1 MTIAPTNAAELT
13 GLSGA
18 PQPPRAPLRAR
29 QQEFDAALSRQQAQA
44 RPGDVQSAR
53 DAAADFVA
61 AAFIEPLLKHL
72 RENSQAAPPFAPGPG
87 EKQFR
92 GIADA
97 QIARRVA
104 RAANFPLVDRIAS
117 DLLRGGAAAGAAA
130 ASASTQPA
138 GPGER
143 PRPTF
148 DLIGGT
154 HRDATR

>member
-1 MTIAPTNAAELT
+1 MTIPFAHTAEPTSLAR
-13 GLSGA
+13 A
-18 PQPPRAPLRAR
+18 PQPPRAALRAR
-29 QQEFDAALSRQQAQA
+29 QQEFEAALSRQQAQA
-44 RPGDVQSAR
+44 RSGDAQSAR

-72 RENSQAAPPFAPGPG
+72 RENSVAAPPFAPGPG

-117 DLLRGGAAAGAAA
+117 DLLRGGAAV
-130 ASASTQPA
+130 ASASTPSA

-143 PRPTF
+143 PQPRL

-154 HRDATR
+154 TRDTTR

>member
-1 MTIAPTNAAELT
+1 MTITPANPADAIGRSAA
-13 GLSGA
+13 S
-18 PQPPRAPLRAR
+18 QPPRAALRAR
-29 QQEFDAALSRQQAQA
+29 QQEFEAALSRQQAQA
-44 RPGDVQSAR
+44 RPGDAQSAR

-72 RENSQAAPPFAPGPG
+72 RENTEAAPPFAPGPG

-117 DLLRGGAAAGAAA
+117 DLLRGGAAAGAAV
-130 ASASTQPA
+130 ASARTQPA

-143 PRPTF
+143 PQPRL

-154 HRDATR
+154 TRDTTR